1 AAVEAEKIID
11 LQVVRFMRWM
21 RSLDSVP
28 TIRNLREQTSL
39 TQKQE
44 LEKAHKRLQAGDDPD
59 MVLEMLA
66 HNLTKKYLHEPSH
79 RLRLAEMEG
88 NVSLISAAKKLFDL
102 K

>member
-1 AAVEAEKIID
+1 
-11 LQVVRFMRWM
+11 MRWM

-28 TIRNLREQTSL
+28 TIKTLREQATL
-39 TQKQE
+39 MQVEE
-44 LEKAHKRLQAGDDPD
+44 LEKARKRLLAGDDPD
-59 MVLEMLA
+59 KVLDMLA

-88 NVSLISAAKKLFDL
+88 NVSLISAARKLFDL